1 MASEVDIDGQQ
12 VQGILAAVAPI
23 VGTPRVAA
31 AAINITHALGLAIDI
46 AELEEDP
53 EADV

>member
-12 VQGILAAVAPI
+12 VQGILATAAPI
-23 VGTPRVAA
+23 VGTPGVPA
-31 AAINITHALGLAIDI
+31 AAINITRGLGLAIDI
-46 AELEEDP
+46 AELEEEA